1 LNILKNKF
9 GSFSFFSYI
18 CIQLNNKQK
27 TNKMKQLFAVAV
39 IALMITSCG
48 SKSQS
53 EVASDSTAV
62 AVDTAAVATDSSAV
76 KVDSAEVK

>member
-1 LNILKNKF
+1 LYSINNLNKKH
-9 GSFSFFSYI
+9 
-18 CIQLNNKQK
+18 KQ
-27 TNKMKQLFAVAV
+27 MKKLFAVAV

-62 AVDTAAVATDSSAV
+62 AVDTAVVATDSAAV

>member
-27 TNKMKQLFAVAV
+27 NKMKQLFAVAV

-62 AVDTAAVATDSSAV
+62 AVDTAAVATDSAVV

>member
-1 LNILKNKF
+1 
-9 GSFSFFSYI
+9 
-18 CIQLNNKQK
+18 
-27 TNKMKQLFAVAV
+27 MKQLFAVAV

-62 AVDTAAVATDSSAV
+62 AVVDTAAVATDSSAV

>member
-1 LNILKNKF
+1 
-9 GSFSFFSYI
+9 
-18 CIQLNNKQK
+18 
-27 TNKMKQLFAVAV
+27 MKQLFAVAV

-53 EVASDSTAV
+53 EVTSDSTAV

>member
-1 LNILKNKF
+1 
-9 GSFSFFSYI
+9 
-18 CIQLNNKQK
+18 
-27 TNKMKQLFAVAV
+27 MKQLFAVAV

-53 EVASDSTAV
+53 ETASDSTAV
-62 AVDTAAVATDSSAV
+62 VVDTAVVATDSAAV